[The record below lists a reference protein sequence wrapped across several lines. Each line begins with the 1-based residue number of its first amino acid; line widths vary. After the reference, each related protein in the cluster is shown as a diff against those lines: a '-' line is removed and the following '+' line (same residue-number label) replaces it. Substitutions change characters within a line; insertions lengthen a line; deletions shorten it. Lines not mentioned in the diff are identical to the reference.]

1 MTDEQIARMVAE
13 ARRLDNRMAAIG
25 AFIATL
31 GLGAFALP
39 ALAAVLQGVTP

>member
-13 ARRLDNRMAAIG
+13 AHRLDNRMAALG

-31 GLGAFALP
+31 GLGAVCLP
-39 ALAAVLQGVTP
+39 ALVAVLQGVTP